1 MVFRQA
7 AAVACSAMVPGCVQA
22 YRGRI
27 ARGVLVAA
35 AYVALSYAVAV
46 VLDKA
51 DMDAYVRHRNAGWVL
66 LGVLAGL
73 DGVFLVPE
81 DASTPPGRRWLRG
94 GFFALAYVVL
104 MLAGPQ
110 LLVGCFLR

>member
-1 MVFRQA
+1 MLRQA
-7 AAVACSAMVPGCVQA
+7 AAVACSVLAPGCVQA
-22 YRGRI
+22 CRGRI

-35 AYVALSYAVAV
+35 GYVVLSYVVAA

-94 GFFALAYVVL
+94 GLFSLAYVVV

-110 LLVGCFLR
+110 LLIGCFR